1 MPTVRLSG
9 SVSET
14 DPEKREARAHLLYL
28 LFRDGWDIYNS
39 NGDQHVTLSNIE
51 EKIVESDAFA
61 FMPEPALEDLF
72 KVTSIF
78 VGYQTLDH
86 HLKGKPT
93 VIMNGDGSWKPYFDL
108 LSHLQ
113 KLGTI
118 KQDVGKFLH
127 LVDDAEAL
135 SKDLSAA
142 LGRELP
148 DAGREVIG
156 EEKKESYECLPPE
169 DLRYNVCVFCS
180 ATIEKESQLRDGYT
194 FGKKLAEERLGCV
207 SGAGK
212 SGIMGQIVAGAS
224 ENGGWTGGSNV
235 PHIIALEGL
244 PDGLSCFWP
253 RPDIYTRMEVMIE
266 NSDAFVAFPGGSGT
280 VQEVLALLILHQQGD
295 PVMNNKPVVLFNRV
309 DEDGVAFWDP
319 FVKLLEEQGAADL
332 IRSVSDLDEILPTI
346 EAARQS

>member
-9 SVSET
+9 SISESDPT
-14 DPEKREARAHLLYL
+14 DKRETRAYILYL
-28 LFRDGWDIYNS
+28 LFKGGWDIYNS
-39 NGDQHVTLSNIE
+39 NGDQSITLSNIE
-51 EKIVESDAFA
+51 DKIIESDAFA
-61 FMPEPALEDLF
+61 FMPGPQLEDLF
-72 KVTSIF
+72 KVTSVF

-86 HLKGKPT
+86 NLKGKPT
-93 VIMNGDGSWKPYFDL
+93 VIMNGDGSWQPYFDL

-118 KQDVGKFLH
+118 KQDVSQFLK
-127 LVDDAEAL
+127 LVDNADSL
-135 SKDLSAA
+135 SEELSSS

-148 DAGREVIG
+148 DAGRKVEF
-156 EEKKESYECLPPE
+156 EEKTDSYECQPAD

-180 ATIEKESQLRDGYT
+180 ASIKEEGYLTDGYA
-194 FGKKLAEERLGCV
+194 FGKQLADSNIGCV

-212 SGIMGQIVAGAS
+212 SGVMGQVVAGAS
-224 ENGGWTGGSNV
+224 ENGGWSGGSNV

-280 VQEVLALLILHQQGD
+280 VQEVLALLILHQQDD
-295 PVMNNKPVVLFNRV
+295 PVMKGKPIVLFNRL
-309 DEDGVAFWDP
+309 DDNGVRFWDP
-319 FVKLLEEQGAADL
+319 FVTLLDELGVGDL
-332 IRSVSDLDEILPTI
+332 VISVDDLDQVLPTI
-346 EAARQS
+346 EKARD